1 MQALLTHWSR
11 GQYAAEHSSKSQQV
25 WTRFGL
31 IVASA
36 VGIAAWFC
44 SAAHAEVKKVA
55 YPEVKVT
62 IDKVYKPDARFDQM
76 RAALAGAVKK
86 KDVNA
91 LSKLIAPTFLWIIG
105 GEPAEQM
112 DLGRDAVQN
121 FKVAFGF
128 RASGEDVDG
137 GVSDGPYWET
147 LAYFVGDAN
156 YYAASDAGNL
166 ICGPLGAGA
175 ADEEAFEQARKKVE
189 AGDDGAEWYFTLANT
204 DVAKAPGDGGAPI
217 AKIGTI
223 ALPLLSVFPT
233 ARRANPRRHQPT
245 SRCCCRQAK
254 VAGFLSPR
262 SPRCLASISA
272 TPDAGWTMEDR
283 IVQSTQSVTLRG
295 FHLRQVCADQS
306 KLPGRIPAAVF
317 VDRCKAE
324 KRRTQ

>member
-62 IDKVYKPDARFDQM
+62 IDKVYKPDAGFDQM

-233 ARRANPRRHQPT
+233 APQGQPAPPPT
-245 SRCCCRQAK
+245 HFEVLLPSGKSGWIPVAAVPPLFGEHLCYAK
-254 VAGFLSPR
+254 
-262 SPRCLASISA
+262 
-272 TPDAGWTMEDR
+272 TPDGQWKIASFN
-283 IVQSTQSVTLRG
+283 QPSQ
-295 FHLRQVCADQS
+295 
-306 KLPGRIPAAVF
+306 
-317 VDRCKAE
+317 
-324 KRRTQ
+324 